1 MVLSGF
7 VSDMRRSGNGL
18 PLLVCVIGAL
28 RCAFSVNA
36 PMLIGFRFLLGILV
50 GTASF
55 VTPLYIS
62 EVSPVK
68 VRGGLVSFN
77 GSPSPAA
84 SSSLLPGAA
93 LAIGMLSVPPHP
105 ALAHGTTT
113 HRRGAPCAATAA
125 RLRPRRRHRPRDGH
139 TTQASKKEDSTRV
152 RDLLSPKIRP
162 LMIIGLG
169 LACAS
174 CFVGINTVI
183 YDAPTIV
190 ADTGLTNSSSITQT
204 VFVGI
209 TSVVFTVVAELLLD
223 RVGRRK
229 LLLTG
234 TVRMLLSLILLDIY
248 FSSSMLQNQAGYLAL
263 LALLIYIASFAIGL
277 GPVFWLMIS
286 EIYPVEIRSK
296 ATSVSTLGNWAA
308 NFLVAATFLSLGNII
323 TRQGTF
329 FLYAAIA
336 VLAFV
341 FDLAKVPETKDRKL
355 EQIQDDLSI
364 SDDQPTKETA

>member
-1 MVLSGF
+1 M
-7 VSDMRRSGNGL
+7 
-18 PLLVCVIGAL
+18 
-28 RCAFSVNA
+28 
-36 PMLIGFRFLLGILV
+36 
-50 GTASF
+50 
-55 VTPLYIS
+55 
-62 EVSPVK
+62 
-68 VRGGLVSFN
+68 
-77 GSPSPAA
+77 
-84 SSSLLPGAA
+84 
-93 LAIGMLSVPPHP
+93 
-105 ALAHGTTT
+105 
-113 HRRGAPCAATAA
+113 
-125 RLRPRRRHRPRDGH
+125 
-139 TTQASKKEDSTRV
+139 
-152 RDLLSPKIRP
+152 
-162 LMIIGLG
+162 
-169 LACAS
+169 
-174 CFVGINTVI
+174 
-183 YDAPTIV
+183 

>member
-1 MVLSGF
+1 M
-7 VSDMRRSGNGL
+7 
-18 PLLVCVIGAL
+18 
-28 RCAFSVNA
+28 
-36 PMLIGFRFLLGILV
+36 
-50 GTASF
+50 
-55 VTPLYIS
+55 
-62 EVSPVK
+62 E
-68 VRGGLVSFN
+68 
-77 GSPSPAA
+77 
-84 SSSLLPGAA
+84 
-93 LAIGMLSVPPHP
+93 
-105 ALAHGTTT
+105 
-113 HRRGAPCAATAA
+113 
-125 RLRPRRRHRPRDGH
+125 RRRTDEARRVLQQLRDSDPDADIDREMDN